1 MRGDSSKSTTERP
14 GPSPLPAGTA
24 SCSDQG
30 MESSYTGI
38 EVLSDLVCWERL
50 RRTSIGRLGV
60 HHDGQPA
67 IYPINY
73 LVDGSSIV
81 FRTRPDSKI
90 YQPPRLERVA
100 FEIDGFEATQG
111 NAWSILVKGF
121 GRFIDSVPEIEQANT
136 LSLHPWV
143 DADRSAW
150 VRITPVEVTGRRFH
164 IVGGTITDE
173 SFGWTD
179 RIDAADAA
187 TSRRPPMIEG

>member
-1 MRGDSSKSTTERP
+1 MEN
-14 GPSPLPAGTA
+14 
-24 SCSDQG
+24 SD
-30 MESSYTGI
+30 TGI
-38 EVLSDLVCWERL
+38 EVLSDAVCWERL

-60 HHDGQPA
+60 HHEGQPA

-90 YQPPRLERVA
+90 YRPPRLERVA
-100 FEIDGFEATQG
+100 FEIDGFEATKG
-111 NAWSILVKGF
+111 DAWSILVKGF
-121 GRFIDSVPEIEQANT
+121 GRFIDSVPEIEQADT

-164 IVGGTITDE
+164 IVDGTITDG

-179 RIDAADAA
+179 RIDVAHSA
-187 TSRRPPMIEG
+187 TTESSPSTPGP